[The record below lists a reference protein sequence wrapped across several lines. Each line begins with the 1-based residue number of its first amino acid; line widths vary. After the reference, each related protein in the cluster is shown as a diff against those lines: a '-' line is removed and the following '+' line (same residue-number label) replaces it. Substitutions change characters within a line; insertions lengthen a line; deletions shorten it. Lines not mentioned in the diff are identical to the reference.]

1 MAVSFA
7 NVFSQTEKLTKME
20 YYQKYIAKPG
30 TSRNAL
36 KAASAQD
43 RKRSVLDKG
52 NVVLRLQ
59 NTGIYGYDPWGLNHE
74 FPSGSMLMDGCCTYY
89 WTAAPVAGALKN
101 GVPSFS
107 VGTMYSA
114 RDHDEEFEPL
124 SGYDAGYVD
133 TEANI

>member
-1 MAVSFA
+1 MINRFIFILIAVSYV
-7 NVFSQTEKLTKME
+7 NLFSQTERLTKLE

-30 TSRNAL
+30 LERSAPKT
-36 KAASAQD
+36 ASSQD

-52 NVVLRLQ
+52 NVVLRMQ

-74 FPSGSMLMDGCCTYY
+74 FPAGSMLKEGCCTYY

-107 VGTMYSA
+107 VGTM
-114 RDHDEEFEPL
+114 
-124 SGYDAGYVD
+124 
-133 TEANI
+133 